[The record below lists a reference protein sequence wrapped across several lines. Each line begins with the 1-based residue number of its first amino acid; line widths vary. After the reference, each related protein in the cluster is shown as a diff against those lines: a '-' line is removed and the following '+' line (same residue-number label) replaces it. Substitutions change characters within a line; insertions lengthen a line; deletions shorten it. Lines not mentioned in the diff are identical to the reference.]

1 MRNLAQVRDLS
12 QLDIRFVCTVT
23 CFIEKIC
30 IEIAFFIFN
39 KYLKLFHRKFLFLED
54 DQFFLRKKITEL

>member
-23 CFIEKIC
+23 CFIGKKC
-30 IEIAFFIFN
+30 TEIAFFIF

-54 DQFFLRKKITEL
+54 DQFLLRKKITEL